1 MTGRL
6 VLMGKEHKRDGRRR
20 VMPAVPIL
28 FLFHRKDLVTL
39 ICKSEIEEGLSYET
53 KSTLCFVSRGGGK
66 EDVAV
71 ATRRRR
77 RGCCIMRFSY
87 KIYVSVRKQYTIS

>member
-39 ICKSEIEEGLSYET
+39 ICKSEIEEGLPHET
-53 KSTLCFVSRGGGK
+53 KGTSCLVLPCDGK
-66 EDVAV
+66 ENAAV
-71 ATRRRR
+71 AALGRQR
-77 RGCCIMRFSY
+77 ILQSIFF
-87 KIYVSVRKQYTIS
+87 